1 MIVPA
6 SGVPGPPGPSPV
18 VWRGVLA
25 CSPGTET
32 AHAIPATFDRGDGHL
47 VFATANGP
55 RVGAGLTPV
64 AARAQAWIDEPGVLR
79 VYLSAGAD
87 AGLQPVS
94 VMICSPR
101 EGL

>member
-6 SGVPGPPGPSPV
+6 RGVPGPPGPSPV
-18 VWRGVLA
+18 VWRAVLA
-25 CSPGTET
+25 CEPGTQSD
-32 AHAIPATFDRGDGHL
+32 HAIPESFDRGDGHL
-47 VFATANGP
+47 VFATSNGP
-55 RVGAGLTPV
+55 RVGSGLTPV
-64 AARAQAWIDEPGVLR
+64 AARAQAWIDRPGVLS

>member
-6 SGVPGPPGPSPV
+6 RGVPGPPGPSPV

-25 CSPGTET
+25 CSPGTT
-32 AHAIPATFDRGDGHL
+32 THTIPATLRREDGHL

-55 RVGAGLTPV
+55 RVGSGLTPV
-64 AARAQAWIDEPGVLR
+64 AARAQAWIDAPGVLS

-87 AGLQPVS
+87 AGLHPVS

-101 EGL
+101 DGL